1 MTRIAIVGLG
11 LIGGSLGLAIHASGR
26 KNIEIIGTDLDR
38 GARRTAQR
46 IGAVDSVQRDLRRT
60 VEDAG
65 LIILATPP
73 GTIKEILQII
83 GPALS
88 TGAAVTDVAST
99 KMQIMDW
106 ARDLLPR
113 GVSFVGGHPMAGST
127 HQGIANATADLFQ
140 GAPYAVVLA
149 PSASEE
155 AVRSVLGLIGLIG
168 ATERFMTAEEHDYYV
183 GAVSHMPLVA
193 STALFSM
200 LRRSESWSDFG
211 KIAGPAY
218 RDLTRLASGDPQMS
232 ADIAS
237 TNRQQIQYWLDRYI
251 VELRRVRDLLDQSDA
266 DLFAAFEETQILR
279 DRFLEGEDLDAQAM
293 SKPRVDKKFEVGSL
307 FLGSALYER
316 VREMTEQM
324 EPSKRGERAS
334 DGK

>member
-1 MTRIAIVGLG
+1 MARIAIIGLG

-26 KNIEIIGTDLDR
+26 KNIEIVGTDKDR
-38 GARRTAQR
+38 GAMRTAR
-46 IGAVDSVQRDLRRT
+46 RLGAVDATERDLRRT

-73 GTIKEILQII
+73 GSIEDILEII

-88 TGAAVTDVAST
+88 SGAAVTDVAST

-106 ARDLLPR
+106 ARDLLPP

-127 HQGIANATADLFQ
+127 NQGIANARADLFQ
-140 GAPYAVVLA
+140 GAAYAVVPA
-149 PSASEE
+149 PNAATE

-211 KIAGPAY
+211 KIAGSAY

-232 ADIAS
+232 ADIAR

-251 VELRRVRDLLDQSDA
+251 VELRRVRDLLGQSDK
-266 DLFAAFEETQILR
+266 DIFAAFEETQILR
-279 DRFLEGEDLDAQAM
+279 DRFMAGEDLDVQAA
-293 SKPRVDKKFEVGSL
+293 SRPRVDAQMEMGSL

-316 VREMTEQM
+316 VREMTQQI
-324 EPSKRGERAS
+324 EPSKSKKG
-334 DGK
+334 